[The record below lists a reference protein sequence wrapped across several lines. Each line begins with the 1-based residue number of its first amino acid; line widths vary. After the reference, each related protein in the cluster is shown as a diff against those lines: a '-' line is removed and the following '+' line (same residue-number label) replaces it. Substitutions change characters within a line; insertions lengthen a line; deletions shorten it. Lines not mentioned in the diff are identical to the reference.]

1 LTSLQEQQSFAFQ
14 GVRLEVLWQDRWILS
29 DWAAQEFMADY
40 LIKLADE
47 RGHIF
52 ERTETGYSE
61 SEVRDRFMQQG
72 FLVYWVKPRG
82 LLAGGRVSIARRRTV
97 KLDQF
102 VIFNQQ
108 FVTLI
113 KAGLPIV
120 QALDL
125 LSRRQRNPFFR
136 SLLENVRDRVR
147 GGELLSD
154 AFAEQGVFPRIY
166 STTIMAGEKSGNLEE
181 TLTRYVQF
189 QKLALTF
196 RRKVISSLIYPA
208 LLITGVCI
216 LLGILVQFVIPR
228 FAELYKELNRPLP
241 PLTVFTLS
249 FLLGVKDYLP
259 YILGVLVMG
268 GFLLW
273 RWAKTESGGM
283 AIDGFKMRLVIF
295 GEVWLKYQ
303 IAVFSRMLST
313 LLAGGLS
320 LVPGLDTASQSMQSR
335 LIANSIDDATQ
346 SVREG
351 RSLARSLE
359 DTKVFP
365 ELAIEMIEV
374 GESTG
379 ALSTMLNSVAEFYED
394 DVETALTRAM
404 SLIEPAILVFM
415 GLIVGFILLSLYMP
429 VFSIGASGMGA

>member
-1 LTSLQEQQSFAFQ
+1 
-14 GVRLEVLWQDRWILS
+14 
-29 DWAAQEFMADY
+29 MADY

-52 ERTETGYSE
+52 ERTEPGYSE

-72 FLVYWVKPRG
+72 YLVYWVKPQG
-82 LLAGGRVSIARRRTV
+82 LLTGGRVRVSKRRKV

-102 VIFNQQ
+102 VVFNQQ
-108 FVTLI
+108 FITLI

-120 QALDL
+120 QGLDL
-125 LSRRQRNPFFR
+125 LARRQRNPFFR

-181 TLTRYVQF
+181 TLARYIQF
-189 QKLALTF
+189 QKLSLAF
-196 RRKVISSLIYPA
+196 RRKVLSSLIYPS
-208 LLITGVCI
+208 LLIGGVFV

-228 FAELYKELNRPLP
+228 FSQLYQELGRPLP
-241 PLTVFTLS
+241 PLTTFTLG
-249 FLLGVKDYLP
+249 FLLGIKAYLP
-259 YILGVLVMG
+259 YIVLALIAG

-273 RWAKTESGGM
+273 RWSQSEKGGTS
-283 AIDGFKMRLVIF
+283 IDRFKMNLVIF
-295 GEVWLKYQ
+295 GDIWLKYQ
-303 IAVFSRMLST
+303 IAMFSRMLST

-320 LVPGLDTASQSMQSR
+320 LVPALETASQSMQSR
-335 LIANSIDDATQ
+335 LIGRSVNGATQ

-351 RSLARSLE
+351 RTLARSLE

-379 ALSTMLNSVAEFYED
+379 ALPTMLNSVAEFYED

-404 SLIEPAILVFM
+404 SLIEPTILIFM
-415 GLIVGFILLSLYMP
+415 GLVVGFILLSLYMP
-429 VFSIGASGMGA
+429 VFSIGASGIGG

>member
-1 LTSLQEQQSFAFQ
+1 
-14 GVRLEVLWQDRWILS
+14 
-29 DWAAQEFMADY
+29 MAEY

-52 ERTETGYSE
+52 ERTEPGYSE

-72 FLVYWVKPRG
+72 YLVYWVKPQG
-82 LLAGGRVSIARRRTV
+82 IFTGGRVRVAKRRKI

-108 FVTLI
+108 FITLI

-125 LSRRQRNPFFR
+125 LAKRQRNPFFR
-136 SLLENVRDRVR
+136 TILENVRDRVR

-181 TLTRYVQF
+181 TLMRYVAF
-189 QKLALTF
+189 QKLALAF

-208 LLITGVCI
+208 ILVTGVFV
-216 LLGILVQFVIPR
+216 LLGVLVQFVIPR
-228 FAELYKELNRPLP
+228 FNQLYTELGRPLP
-241 PLTVFTLS
+241 PLTTFTLGI
-249 FLLGVKDYLP
+249 LLGVKVYLP
-259 YILGVLVMG
+259 YIVLAVIGG

-273 RWAKTESGGM
+273 RWSQTERGGT
-283 AIDGFKMRLVIF
+283 AIDRFKMNLVIF
-295 GEVWLKYQ
+295 GDVWLKYQ
-303 IAVFSRMLST
+303 IAMFSRMLST

-320 LVPGLDTASQSMQSR
+320 LVPGLETASQSMQSR
-335 LIANSIDDATQ
+335 LISTSVDGATQ

-351 RSLARSLE
+351 KSLARSLE

-379 ALSTMLNSVAEFYED
+379 ALPSMLNSVAEFYED

-404 SLIEPAILVFM
+404 SLIEPTILIFM
-415 GLIVGFILLSLYMP
+415 GLVVGFILLSLYMP
-429 VFSIGASGMGA
+429 VFSIGASGMGG

>member
-1 LTSLQEQQSFAFQ
+1 
-14 GVRLEVLWQDRWILS
+14 
-29 DWAAQEFMADY
+29 MADY

-52 ERTETGYSE
+52 ERTEPGYSE

-72 FLVYWVKPRG
+72 FLVYWVKPQG
-82 LLAGGRVSIARRRTV
+82 LLTGRRTRAAKKQKV

-102 VIFNQQ
+102 VVFNQQ
-108 FVTLI
+108 FITLI

-120 QALDL
+120 QGLDL
-125 LSRRQRNPFFR
+125 LSRRQRNPSFR
-136 SLLENVRDRVR
+136 ALLENVRDRVR

-154 AFAEQGVFPRIY
+154 AFAEQSVFPRIY

-189 QKLALTF
+189 QKLSLAF
-196 RRKVISSLIYPA
+196 RRKVLSSLIYPS
-208 LLITGVCI
+208 LLIAGVFV
-216 LLGILVQFVIPR
+216 LLGVLVQFVIPR
-228 FAELYKELNRPLP
+228 FDQLYRELDRPLP
-241 PLTVFTLS
+241 PLTTFTLGL
-249 FLLGVKDYLP
+249 LLGVKSYLP
-259 YILGVLVMG
+259 LIVLVVVAG

-273 RWAKTESGGM
+273 RWSQTEKGGTS
-283 AIDGFKMRLVIF
+283 IDRFKMNVVIF

-303 IAVFSRMLST
+303 IAMFSRMLST

-320 LVPGLDTASQSMQSR
+320 LVPAMETASQSMQSR
-335 LIANSIDDATQ
+335 LISNSVNGATQ
-346 SVREG
+346 TVREG
-351 RSLARSLE
+351 RTLARSLE

-379 ALSTMLNSVAEFYED
+379 ALPTMLNSVAEFYED

-404 SLIEPAILVFM
+404 SLIEPAILIFM
-415 GLIVGFILLSLYMP
+415 GLVVGFILLSLYMP
-429 VFSIGASGMGA
+429 IFSIGASGIGG

>member
-1 LTSLQEQQSFAFQ
+1 
-14 GVRLEVLWQDRWILS
+14 
-29 DWAAQEFMADY
+29 MADY

-52 ERTETGYSE
+52 ERTEPGYSE

-72 FLVYWVKPRG
+72 YLVYWVKQQG
-82 LLAGGRVSIARRRTV
+82 LLTGGRIRVGKKRKV

-108 FVTLI
+108 FITLI

-120 QALDL
+120 QGLDL
-125 LSRRQRNPFFR
+125 LSRRQRDPFFR

-154 AFAEQGVFPRIY
+154 AFNAQGVFPRIY

-181 TLTRYVQF
+181 TLTRYVTF
-189 QKLALTF
+189 QKLSLAF
-196 RRKVISSLIYPA
+196 RRKVISSLFYPS
-208 LLITGVCI
+208 LLITGVFV
-216 LLGILVQFVIPR
+216 LLGVLVQFVIPR
-228 FAELYKELNRPLP
+228 FSELYKELGRPLP
-241 PLTVFTLS
+241 PLTTFTLNL
-249 FLLGVKDYLP
+249 LLGVKSYMP
-259 YILGVLVMG
+259 YIILAIVVG

-273 RWAKTESGGM
+273 RWSQTEQGGT
-283 AIDGFKMRLVIF
+283 AIDRFKMNLVLF
-295 GEVWLKYQ
+295 GDVWLKYQ
-303 IAVFSRMLST
+303 IAMFTRMLST

-320 LVPGLDTASQSMQSR
+320 LVPAMETASQSMPSR
-335 LIANSIDDATQ
+335 LISTSVDGATQ
-346 SVREG
+346 TVREG
-351 RSLARSLE
+351 RSLAHSLE

-379 ALSTMLNSVAEFYED
+379 ALPTMLNSVAEFYED

-404 SLIEPAILVFM
+404 TLIEPIILIFM
-415 GLIVGFILLSLYMP
+415 GLVVGFILLSLYMP
-429 VFSIGASGMGA
+429 VFSIGAGGGING